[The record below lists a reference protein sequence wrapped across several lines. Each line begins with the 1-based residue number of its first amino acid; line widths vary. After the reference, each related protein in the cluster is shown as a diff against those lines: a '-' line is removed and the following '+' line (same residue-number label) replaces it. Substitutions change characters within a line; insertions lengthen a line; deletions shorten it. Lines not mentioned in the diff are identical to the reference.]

1 MSVKENKNKK
11 GLKIFNQTFLY
22 TAYADDTTATFFLKD
37 KESLIEVMRAF
48 DTFSSFSDLKPNKS
62 KCEWAGISAL
72 KGDKLA
78 FCSMKYTDLRL
89 NTVKILGINFLYNKK
104 TEIDENFLKQ
114 IANIERVL
122 NLRQMPNLILEE
134 KITVFKALAMSKIV
148 HLALI
153 TNI

>member
-1 MSVKENKNKK
+1 
-11 GLKIFNQTFLY
+11 
-22 TAYADDTTATFFLKD
+22 
-37 KESLIEVMRAF
+37 
-48 DTFSSFSDLKPNKS
+48 
-62 KCEWAGISAL
+62 
-72 KGDKLA
+72 
-78 FCSMKYTDLRL
+78 MKYTDLRL

-114 IANIERVL
+114 IANIEKVL
-122 NLRQMPNLILEE
+122 KLRQMPNLTLEE